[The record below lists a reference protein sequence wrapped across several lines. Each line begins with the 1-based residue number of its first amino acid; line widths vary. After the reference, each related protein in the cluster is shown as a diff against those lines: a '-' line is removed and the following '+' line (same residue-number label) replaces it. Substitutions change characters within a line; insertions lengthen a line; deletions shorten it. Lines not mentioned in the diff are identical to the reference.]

1 MISNFTLKKYLIVQ
15 DNEVL
20 ISDTESVGEEI
31 QNNKAAAAAASD
43 TDKAKEEVKQ
53 DEASEEELAKAEA
66 FKEKGNEFF
75 KSKKPTKDIFCNTP
89 LISFRGEISRCC

>member
-53 DEASEEELAKAEA
+53 DEASEEELVKAEA

-75 KSKKPTKDIFCNTP
+75 KSKKPPKDIVCNTP